1 MASETSSL
9 DRLYRQGDRIMVG
22 VIWLLLVMSLSLAGW
37 YDTWPEALMIG
48 LPSAIVP
55 SVLLALAPGTL
66 VSRLSNAAA
75 FMIFSAL
82 MIHQAHGM
90 IEMHFGIFVLLA
102 FLLFYR
108 DWIPV
113 VAAAAIIA
121 VHHLTFNYLQ
131 QSGAPLYVFATRTGI
146 DLVLIHAA
154 FVVFET
160 AILVY
165 MARLFRKESIQSAE
179 LQDIGTHLVVVDN
192 AIDLTYRK
200 EHAVSSFAVGFN
212 EFMDA
217 IHGAVASARSAGAQ
231 LLASANDLSTITER
245 SSHGAQRQQSETEQV
260 ATAMNEMTATVQEVS
275 HNAQYAADGALKA
288 DEEARSGAAVVSAA
302 ISAINSLSQN
312 VENASTVIQRLET
325 ESENIGSVLDVIRGI
340 AEQTNLLALN
350 AAIEAARAGEQG
362 RGFAVVADEVRTLAS
377 RTQQSTAEIQAM
389 IQRLQVGSKD
399 AVAVMEEGRRQT
411 QAGVEQAARAGQS
424 LKDITAAITTIRDM
438 NTQIASAA
446 EQQASVAEEI
456 NRSIVSISQVADD
469 TSVGMREAATS
480 SNQLTAYASQLQSL
494 VERFKV

>member
-1 MASETSSL
+1 MPDENFSL
-9 DRLYRQGDRIMVG
+9 HRLYRQGDRIMVG
-22 VIWLLLVMSLSLAGW
+22 VIWLLMATSLGLASW
-37 YDTWPEALMIG
+37 YGTWQEALMIG
-48 LPSAIVP
+48 LPAAIVP
-55 SVLLALAPGTL
+55 SALLAMAPGTL
-66 VSRLSNAAA
+66 VTRLSNAAA

-108 DWIPV
+108 DWPPI

-121 VHHLTFNYLQ
+121 VHHLSFNYLQ
-131 QSGAPLYVFATRTGI
+131 QAGAPIYVFEDRTGI

-179 LQDIGTHLVVVDN
+179 LQDIGRHLVVVNN

-200 EHAVSSFAVGFN
+200 QHAASGFAVGFN
-212 EFMDA
+212 EFMEA
-217 IHGAVASARSAGAQ
+217 IHSAVASAQSASAQ
-231 LLASANDLSTITER
+231 LLSSASDLSTITER
-245 SSHGAQRQQSETEQV
+245 SSHGAQQQQSETEQV
-260 ATAMNEMTATVQEVS
+260 ATAMNQMTATVQEVS
-275 HNAQYAADGALKA
+275 RNAQYAAEGALKA
-288 DEEARSGAAVVSAA
+288 DEEARNGASVVSDT
-302 ISAINSLSQN
+302 ISAINSLSKN
-312 VENASTVIQRLET
+312 VENASAVIQRLES
-325 ESENIGSVLDVIRGI
+325 ESENIGSVLDVIKGI

-377 RTQQSTAEIQAM
+377 RTQQSTSEIQSM
-389 IQRLQVGSKD
+389 IERLQSGSKD

-411 QAGVEQAARAGQS
+411 QAGVEQAARAGKS
-424 LKDITAAITTIRDM
+424 LQDITASITTIRDM

-469 TSVGMREAATS
+469 TSLGMREAATS
-480 SNQLTAYASQLQSL
+480 SNQLTEHANQLQSL
-494 VERFKV
+494 VKRFGV

>member
-1 MASETSSL
+1 MADNRQSL

-22 VIWLLLVMSLSLAGW
+22 VSWLLLVTSLGLAGW
-37 YDTWPEALMIG
+37 YNTWQEALLIG
-48 LPSAIVP
+48 LPAALVP
-55 SVLLALAPGTL
+55 SALLALAPGSL
-66 VSRLSNAAA
+66 VSRMSNAAA

-90 IEMHFGIFVLLA
+90 IEMHFAIFVLLA

-108 DWIPV
+108 DWKPI

-121 VHHLTFNYLQ
+121 VHHLSFNYLQ
-131 QSGAPLYVFATRTGI
+131 ASGAPVYVFATRTGI
-146 DLVLIHAA
+146 DLVLVHAA

-165 MARLFRKESIQSAE
+165 MAVLFRRESVQSAE
-179 LQDIGTHLVVVDN
+179 LHDIGSHL
-192 AIDLTYRK
+192 AKTAQSIDLTYRK
-200 EHAVSSFAVGFN
+200 ENAVSDFAIGFNAFMDAVHAAVSST
-212 EFMDA
+212 
-217 IHGAVASARSAGAQ
+217 RSSSTQ
-231 LLASANDLSTITER
+231 LLASASDLSTITER
-245 SSHGAQRQQSETEQV
+245 SSHGAQQQQSETGQV
-260 ATAMNEMTATVQEVS
+260 ATAMNEMAATVQEVS
-275 HNAQYAADGALKA
+275 RNAQYAADGALKA
-288 DEEARSGAAVVSAA
+288 DEEARNGAAVVTETIA
-302 ISAINSLSQN
+302 AINSLSGN
-312 VENASTVIQRLET
+312 VENASEVIQRLEA

-377 RTQQSTAEIQAM
+377 RTQQSTSEIQEM
-389 IQRLQVGSKD
+389 IERLQQGSKN

-411 QAGVEQAARAGQS
+411 QAGVEQAARAGQT
-424 LKDITAAITTIRDM
+424 LQDITAAITSIRDL

-456 NRSIVSISQVADD
+456 NRSIVSINEVADE
-469 TSVGMREAATS
+469 TSLGMREAAMS
-480 SNQLTAYASQLQSL
+480 SNQLTQYASQLQSL
-494 VERFKV
+494 VERFEV

>member
-1 MASETSSL
+1 MTNDNDLL
-9 DRLYRQGDRIMVG
+9 DRTYRHGDRIMVG
-22 VIWLLLVMSLSLAGW
+22 VIWLLMVTSLGLAGW
-37 YDTWPEALMIG
+37 YDTWSEALMIG
-48 LPSAIVP
+48 LPAALVP
-55 SVLLALAPGTL
+55 SALLALAPGTR

-108 DWIPV
+108 DWLPV
-113 VAAAAIIA
+113 VAAAALIA

-131 QSGAPLYVFATRTGI
+131 TSGAPVYVFAGRTGI
-146 DLVLIHAA
+146 DLVLVHAA
-154 FVVFET
+154 YVVFEA

-165 MARLFRKESIQSAE
+165 MAAQFRREAIQSAE
-179 LQDIGTHLVVVDN
+179 LHDIGRHLSTTGEN
-192 AIDLTYRK
+192 LDLKYRK
-200 EHAVSSFAVGFN
+200 AGAVSDFAVGFN
-212 EFMDA
+212 VFMDA
-217 IHGAVASARSAGAQ
+217 VHAAVSSTRAAADRLLGAS
-231 LLASANDLSTITER
+231 NDLSTITER
-245 SSHGAQRQQSETEQV
+245 SSHGAQQQQSETEQV
-260 ATAMNEMTATVQEVS
+260 ATAMNQMTATVQDVS
-275 HNAQYAADGALKA
+275 QNAHYAADGALKA
-288 DEEARSGAAVVSAA
+288 DEEARNGARVVSDTIKA
-302 ISAINSLSQN
+302 IHALAGN
-312 VENASTVIQRLET
+312 VENASGVIQRLES

-377 RTQQSTAEIQAM
+377 RTQQSTAEIQEM

-411 QAGVEQAARAGQS
+411 QAGVEQAARAGES
-424 LKDITAAITTIRDM
+424 LQRITESITTIRDM
-438 NTQIASAA
+438 NAQIASAA

-456 NRSIVSISQVADD
+456 NRSIVSISQVADE
-469 TSVGMREAATS
+469 TSLGMREAAMS
-480 SNQLTAYASQLQSL
+480 SNQLTEYARQLQER
-494 VERFKV
+494 VERFDV